1 MNRLSVSACKA
12 TVIIAGSSSS
22 CTENALV
29 EMLLAV
35 KETRGSKYYQVKITN
50 KTFFLISDIPVN
62 ICIGAMAW

>member
-12 TVIIAGSSSS
+12 TVLIAGSRSF

-35 KETRGSKYYQVKITN
+35 KETRGFEYHQVKI
-50 KTFFLISDIPVN
+50 SDIL
-62 ICIGAMAW
+62 